1 MIQIRT
7 AQHED
12 LGRLKEI
19 RHAAYSVH
27 APSVYSPQEVENL
40 LGDLDEDELVRMI
53 DAEQLFVAVVE
64 DGSVCGLAGWHES
77 KVRHVYVDPAMTRRG
92 TASRLLAHAEHDF
105 RTRTREDEIHVG
117 AVLYAE
123 PFYAANGYRVVSRSR
138 AWDNSEYYEMATLLV
153 DGEPE
158 PAGML

>member
-105 RTRTREDEIHVG
+105 RTPNPRGRDTRRRGLVCG
-117 AVLYAE
+117 ALLRRERVPGRQQVTRLGQQRVL
-123 PFYAANGYRVVSRSR
+123 R
-138 AWDNSEYYEMATLLV
+138 
-153 DGEPE
+153 DGD
-158 PAGML
+158 AIGRR